1 MSDTPPALSDEA
13 KFRIG
18 AVCRMTGLSQHVLRV
33 WEKRYGV
40 VRPQRAEN
48 QRRLYS
54 ERDIDKLAL
63 LKQLVDRGHA
73 IGSIAQLERDELARR
88 LQQSRDFTPPAP
100 ARKPRVLLLGRSLA
114 ALAAACGDSERLDF
128 LGHFDHATD
137 AEATPETDVA
147 VVEWPSLHPDS
158 GIEATRLANRL
169 GAGQFVLVYDYA
181 ARAALERLTAAH
193 IVALRAP
200 LDLVTLENLVTRRSA
215 AVEEATVGTMPLA
228 VPRRYDD
235 RALAFLGTHSTSVA
249 CECPHHLVQLITSL
263 TRFEAYSAECESRN
277 TADAELHAY
286 LHAITSQVRERME
299 QALDRVIEHEGLPTA
314 PPS

>member
-1 MSDTPPALSDEA
+1 MSDNPPALSDEA

-40 VRPQRAEN
+40 VRPRRASN

-88 LQQSRDFTPPAP
+88 LQQSHDFTPPAP
-100 ARKPRVLLLGRSLA
+100 ARKARVLLLGRSLA
-114 ALAAACGDSERLDF
+114 PLAAACGDSDQLEF
-128 LGHFDHATD
+128 LGHYDDATGAD
-137 AEATPETDVA
+137 SPAGADV
-147 VVEWPSLHPDS
+147 VIVEWPSLHPDA
-158 GIEATRLANRL
+158 GIDAARLVNRL
-169 GAGQFVLVYDYA
+169 GASQLVLVYDYA
-181 ARAALERLTAAH
+181 AHAALERLTAEH

-200 LDLVTLENLVTRRSA
+200 LDLVTLENLVTRRPA
-215 AVEEATVGTMPLA
+215 AADDVTIGAAPLA
-228 VPRRYDD
+228 APRRYDD
-235 RALAFLGTHSTSVA
+235 RTLAFLATHSTSVA

-286 LHAITSQVRERME
+286 LHAIASQARDRME
-299 QALDRVIEHEGLPTA
+299 EALDRVIEHEGLPTA